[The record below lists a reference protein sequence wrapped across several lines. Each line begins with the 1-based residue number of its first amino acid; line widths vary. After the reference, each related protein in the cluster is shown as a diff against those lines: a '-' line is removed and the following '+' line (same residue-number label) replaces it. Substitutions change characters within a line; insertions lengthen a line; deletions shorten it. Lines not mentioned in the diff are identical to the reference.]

1 MAKHNL
7 RPGNRAL
14 DHVLSNH
21 PDSPAVSHLIQGIP
35 TFASL
40 LRDHADETAD
50 TLFQSANLSSRLL
63 SKFNGKRKLLG
74 DCIIDLMLVPCFDEL
89 TKYCG
94 DNELASLFV
103 DVIVFEATGSEASE
117 PTESEV
123 LYQGTHETRGLSKYV
138 LGRRLLAGSE
148 VEARMFGKEYSALLT
163 GRPLDFAPA
172 LGVHP
177 LTILMR
183 GYGKMVAE
191 YCLYGTLPR
200 EEYMRTLEALSEKS
214 RRGLREIIASA
225 QSKKE

>member
-1 MAKHNL
+1 MAKHKL

-14 DHVLSNH
+14 DHVVSNY
-21 PDSPAVSHLIQGIP
+21 PDSPAVSHLVQSIP

-103 DVIVFEATGSEASE
+103 DVIVFEATGSEAS
-117 PTESEV
+117 
-123 LYQGTHETRGLSKYV
+123 
-138 LGRRLLAGSE
+138 
-148 VEARMFGKEYSALLT
+148 
-163 GRPLDFAPA
+163 
-172 LGVHP
+172 
-177 LTILMR
+177 
-183 GYGKMVAE
+183 
-191 YCLYGTLPR
+191 
-200 EEYMRTLEALSEKS
+200 
-214 RRGLREIIASA
+214 
-225 QSKKE
+225 